1 MWISDAGEPGRG
13 RRLTSLIGALEGVL
27 REAEAEGGTDREMI
41 ERANARLDPTRYKF
55 WDESWLEDR
64 IPPRSRHELERWMRT
79 NCDYWFVQDIIDL
92 CTKGWEPRHVQA
104 YRRDPAGPA
113 GGEIVTIVSAAEGG
127 VVSEVGELVA
137 TLRRCIDK
145 KAAKGQLVGAPGV
158 KPIGRDTRR
167 HSRCQTA

>member
-55 WDESWLEDR
+55 WDESWLGDR

-92 CTKGWEPRHVQA
+92 CTKGWEPRLWVPIIRSWALTRGFALHPGTRNR
-104 YRRDPAGPA
+104 Y
-113 GGEIVTIVSAAEGG
+113 EI
-127 VVSEVGELVA
+127 
-137 TLRRCIDK
+137 
-145 KAAKGQLVGAPGV
+145 
-158 KPIGRDTRR
+158 RDTRTQHR
-167 HSRCQTA
+167 PASRPVNDHGRVSGTHRGFGARRR